1 MEFRQIQYFIKLSER
16 TSISQ
21 AAKELFISQQ
31 ALSKSIKNLESEL
44 NTRLFLRTNQGIKL
58 SKSGV
63 YLKSKFLSVC
73 AGYEEAVKE
82 SYQYFQIQQG
92 TITIGVAPGVFRSLS
107 ANYLINF
114 EKLYPGL
121 KLEQVE
127 FPDLDMEEY
136 VLADSHR
143 FALSTKPW
151 HDRGLQYN
159 PLHREKM
166 FFIAH
171 KEHPLARQKEIHVSQ
186 LADENFLFFNSHYNI
201 HYRTKESCKKAGFTP
216 HIIYKSSDVSQLVKM
231 ASQKQGILLCVKHV
245 YEESA
250 HENLVCLPIADEGM
264 YWELG
269 IISKN
274 YDKLDKKSKLFID
287 YFLSCYKNGYE

>member
-1 MEFRQIQYFIKLSER
+1 MEFRQIQYFIKLSES

-31 ALSKSIKNLESEL
+31 ALSQSIKNLESEL

-58 SKSGV
+58 SKSGI
-63 YLKSKFLSVC
+63 YLKNKFLSVC

-114 EKLYPGL
+114 EKLYSGL

-151 HDRGLQYN
+151 QDRGLQYN
-159 PLHREKM
+159 PLHREKV

-171 KEHPLARQKEIHVSQ
+171 REHPLARQKEIH
-186 LADENFLFFNSHYNI
+186 
-201 HYRTKESCKKAGFTP
+201 
-216 HIIYKSSDVSQLVKM
+216 VSQLVKM

-250 HENLVCLPIADEGM
+250 HENLVCIPIADEGM